1 MEKLKLEFYS
11 LKFFK
16 NDINIKNYSKKLKK
30 LRIISIQLYSMLR
43 TKNFEYYY
51 RNIASDANIVR
62 QFK

>member
-16 NDINIKNYSKKLKK
+16 NDINIKNYSKKL
-30 LRIISIQLYSMLR
+30 RTISIQLYSMLR